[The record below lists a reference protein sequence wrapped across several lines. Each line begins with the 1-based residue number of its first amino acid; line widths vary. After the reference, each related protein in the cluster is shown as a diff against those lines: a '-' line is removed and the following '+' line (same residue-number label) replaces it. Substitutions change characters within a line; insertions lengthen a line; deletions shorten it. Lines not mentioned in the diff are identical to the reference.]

1 MPFTRVLTPRSLRRL
16 PLAVLLFLPCAS
28 HANVVS
34 PTPLCSPPVST
45 VAVERSHYTRRFVE
59 VAKNVKLEVLD
70 WGGRGHPL
78 VLLAGLGNTAH
89 VFDGMAPKLARH
101 FHVYG
106 ITRRGFGASS
116 TPKTGYTGDRL
127 ADDVVTVLKVLDV
140 QKPILVGHS
149 IAGEELSE
157 IGLRYPDHIAGLV
170 YLDAVQP
177 YSVYDP
183 NNGAYLPDLSQ
194 LETQI
199 NRMHHDPYDKQQMAA
214 LLRDAAALTHSVDD
228 ALTGIKM
235 DDASTAGAV
244 NAGPSK
250 QDMASF
256 AAFRCFV
263 SKQLG
268 GIMPEDE
275 VRQTFSATTSGGVGD
290 QKTPDFVYNAILEG
304 ETRLRAPAVPIL
316 AIVPVPRASD
326 LPQGSDPAKRATD
339 EAMHTRMQEANITA
353 LKSQQPS
360 AEIVRVPQAHH
371 YVFLS
376 DQSKVVDAIVVFGE
390 RLQ

>member
-1 MPFTRVLTPRSLRRL
+1 MPFTSGLILRPVRRL
-16 PLAVLLFLPCAS
+16 SIATLLALPCTS
-28 HANVVS
+28 HANDVS
-34 PTPLCSPPVST
+34 PPALCSPPIST

-59 VAKNVKLEVLD
+59 VAKHVKLEVLD
-70 WGGRGHPL
+70 WGGSGQPL

-89 VFDGMAPKLARH
+89 VFDDIAPKLAQH

-116 TPKTGYTGDRL
+116 TPKSGYTVDRL
-127 ADDVVTVLKVLDV
+127 ANDVVTVLRALNI
-140 QKPILVGHS
+140 QKAILVGHS

-157 IGLRYPDHIAGLV
+157 IGLRHPERVAGLA

-177 YSVYDP
+177 YSVYDA
-183 NNGAYLPDLSQ
+183 NNGAYLPDLNR
-194 LETQI
+194 LEAQI
-199 NRMHHDPYDKQQMAA
+199 RRMRKDPYDQQQMAA
-214 LLRDAAALTHSVDD
+214 LLREAAALTRSLGD
-228 ALTGIKM
+228 ALTGMKM
-235 DDASTAGAV
+235 DHASAEGAPS
-244 NAGPSK
+244 AGPNK

-268 GIMPEDE
+268 GLMPEDE
-275 VRQTFSATTSGGVGD
+275 VRQTFSAAANGGVGD
-290 QKTPDFVYNAILEG
+290 QRTPDFVYNAILGG
-304 ETRLRAPAVPIL
+304 EERLRAPALPIL

-326 LPQGSDPAKRATD
+326 LPRGSDSAKWAAA

-353 LKSQQPS
+353 LKDQQPS

-376 DQSKVVDAIVVFGE
+376 DQSKVVDAIIDFGE
-390 RLQ
+390 KLH